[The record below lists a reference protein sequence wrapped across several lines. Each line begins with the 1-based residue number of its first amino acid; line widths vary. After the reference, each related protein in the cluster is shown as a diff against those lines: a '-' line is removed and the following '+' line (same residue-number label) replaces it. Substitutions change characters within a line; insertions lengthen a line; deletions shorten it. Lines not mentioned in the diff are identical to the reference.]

1 MIVLFALLVTAACIR
16 QGQECVRIESP
27 FESLNLVSEVTV
39 TKNILIEV
47 TVDQMENYAHGHPVY
62 CLLNTSLTVS
72 DEWGERILKKRF
84 FGNAGSVS
92 FVFIGEN
99 EIFFANWSPVEAS
112 NVSYE
117 EGIFLFCS

>member
-1 MIVLFALLVTAACIR
+1 MVLFALLVTAACV
-16 QGQECVRIESP
+16 QQEQECVRIESP
-27 FESLNLVSEVTV
+27 FESLNVVSEVTV

-47 TVDQMENYAHGHPVY
+47 TVDQMENYAHGYPVY

-84 FGNAGSVS
+84 HGNAGSVS

-117 EGIFLFCS
+117 DGIFQFCT

>member
-1 MIVLFALLVTAACIR
+1 MIILFALLVTAACIR
-16 QGQECVRIESP
+16 QGEECVRIESP

-47 TVDQMENYAHGHPVY
+47 DVDQMGNYAHGHSVY

-99 EIFFANWSPVEAS
+99 EIFFANWNPVEAS

-117 EGIFLFCS
+117 EGVFLFCK